1 MSLVYPAAG
10 MGHRVAAAQLAG
22 SNHASGVRVRAPL
35 ATGLQQKPQGRCCAC
50 RQRPAVL
57 FHELKI
63 RKGRESRPWGLCLC
77 EACYAAVAPLD
88 AVAELLWF
96 QQMGVDAMA
105 AVSAKIEPAAG
116 PAARSRHLK
125 VRRPC
130 RPAAYGGRGERED
143 G

>member
-10 MGHRVAAAQLAG
+10 MGHRVAATQLAG

-35 ATGLQQKPQGRCCAC
+35 ATGLQQKPQGCCCAC

-96 QQMGVDAMA
+96 QRMGVDAMA
-105 AVSAKIEPAAG
+105 MASVEAALVLAPAG
-116 PAARSRHLK
+116 NQRRLK
-125 VRRPC
+125 VCRPRRPA
-130 RPAAYGGRGERED
+130 PYGSCGERED